1 MSRPAENDPLSALGG
16 GTWWENPQ
24 IQSELNLTAN
34 QVSQIQ
40 KLVRS
45 KREALIDLKGTMEKK
60 LLLFVDEFQRKD
72 FDLQRARTAAEE
84 FHKVRSELER
94 TRMMDLL
101 ELRSILKHE
110 QYYKLKAKWQKSRKR
125 LLRKRP
131 GDMRGEPRGKTN

>member
-60 LLLFVDEFQRKD
+60 LLLFVDEFQRED

-101 ELRSILKHE
+101 ELRSILNHE
-110 QYYKLKAKWQKSRKR
+110 QYYKLKTKWQKSRKR
-125 LLRKRP
+125 LLRKRQD
-131 GDMRGEPRGKTN
+131 DMRGAPRGKTN

>member
-1 MSRPAENDPLSALGG
+1 MSGPAENDPLSALGG
-16 GTWWENPQ
+16 GRWWENPQ

-45 KREALIDLKGTMEKK
+45 KREALIDLKGAMEKK
-60 LLLFVDEFQRKD
+60 LLLFVDEFQRED

-101 ELRSILKHE
+101 ELRSILNHE

-125 LLRKRP
+125 LLRKHQ
-131 GDMRGEPRGKTN
+131 GDMRGEPRGRTN